1 VPLTQTS
8 TDLASTCRDLE
19 AAIWAAAR
27 SEEWLSADHDK
38 FDLVQGG
45 IVGWVKDAASA
56 MERLAESLRVASA
69 VSDEDEGPSAEALD
83 ALEDALVRA
92 ASVRDKL
99 RAVAAL
105 VLGVP
110 SLETYKRGVR
120 FKPREK
126 AIRRALSEAG
136 ASGSV
141 HPGRVKALFEQVA
154 NHPAIVLR
162 NDIIHAF
169 APFPQLS
176 DLCWLKTAHLDD
188 GGGIVSW
195 DGGPLYPEG
204 TLDLPDL
211 LPWKLFNWALTVAED
226 VLGTLAEL
234 TEALAAMVME
244 LGVIA
249 PPQSVYRWP
258 DGRIQ
263 FERP

>member
-1 VPLTQTS
+1 VPPAQTS
-8 TDLASTCRDLE
+8 TDAASACHELE
-19 AAIWAAAR
+19 AAIWAAACR
-27 SEEWLSADHDK
+27 EDWLSADHAT
-38 FDLVQGG
+38 FDLIQGG
-45 IVGWVKDAASA
+45 IVGWVKDAASG
-56 MERLAESLRVASA
+56 MERLAESLQVASA
-69 VSDEDEGPSAEALD
+69 VSEKDEGPSAEALD

-126 AIRRALSEAG
+126 AIRTALSEAG
-136 ASGSV
+136 ASGSLQ
-141 HPGRVKALFEQVA
+141 PGRVKALFEQVA
-154 NHPAIVLR
+154 DHPAIVLR

-176 DLCWLKTAHLDD
+176 ELCWIKTAHLDER
-188 GGGIVSW
+188 GGIVGW

-211 LPWKLFNWALTVAED
+211 LPWTLFNWALTAAKD
-226 VLGTLAEL
+226 VLGTLTEL

-244 LGVIA
+244 LGVIT

-263 FERP
+263 FEQP